1 MRILVLSFY
10 FEPDLSAG
18 SFRNTALVNALGKQ
32 VPTGSEIDVITT
44 LPNRY
49 SVYSASA
56 SEFEKRGSISI
67 RRVNLPTHKGGML
80 DQSKSFIF
88 FALAVKNAVKGK
100 QYDLVYASSS
110 RLMTAFLGALISKKI
125 KVPLYLDIRDIF
137 VDTIKDVLPRKLV
150 WLMKPLF
157 SIIEKFTISRAKHVN
172 LVSAGFEDYFVSRY
186 KKSSLSFFTN
196 GIDDEFLR
204 APIISKPCIEN
215 SDSIINI
222 LYAGNI
228 GEGQGLHHIIPQVAQ
243 KLSGKVKFKVI
254 GAGGRLTLLS
264 SELTNSG
271 VENVEIFPPMNRNEL
286 IHEYQN
292 ADVLFLHLNDYDAFK
307 KVLPSK
313 LFEYG
318 AVGKPILAGVAGYA
332 AKFVNENIDNAEVFS
347 PCSIEG
353 AIDGLFKLNMGTK
366 LRGNFV
372 KQYARENIMKEMAAN
387 IIHTCKVETK

>member
-1 MRILVLSFY
+1 
-10 FEPDLSAG
+10 
-18 SFRNTALVNALGKQ
+18 
-32 VPTGSEIDVITT
+32 
-44 LPNRY
+44 
-49 SVYSASA
+49 
-56 SEFEKRGSISI
+56 
-67 RRVNLPTHKGGML
+67 
-80 DQSKSFIF
+80 
-88 FALAVKNAVKGK
+88 
-100 QYDLVYASSS
+100 
-110 RLMTAFLGALISKKI
+110 
-125 KVPLYLDIRDIF
+125 
-137 VDTIKDVLPRKLV
+137 
-150 WLMKPLF
+150 MKPLF
-157 SIIEKFTISRAKHVN
+157 SIIEKFTINRAKHVN

-215 SDSIINI
+215 SDSTINI
-222 LYAGNI
+222 LYAGNV

-243 KLSGKVKFKVI
+243 RLSGKVKFKVI

-271 VENVEIFPPMNRNEL
+271 VENVEIAPPMNRMEL